1 MNTLKRQVGVEEVTV
16 FSGAGDGELHAFRLH
31 EQASVI
37 AAAAPDEGAVKRD
50 ASRTPSRLWWWVVAA
65 FLLQLGVW
73 TAWIT
78 LASHHRVQEVP
89 LATQPK

>member
-16 FSGAGDGELHAFRLH
+16 FSGAGDGELHAFRLG
-31 EQASVI
+31 EYVSAD
-37 AAAAPDEGAVKRD
+37 AAAAPEDGAAKRD
-50 ASRTPSRLWWWVVAA
+50 PSPKPSRLWWWVVAA
-65 FLLQLGVW
+65 FILQLGVW

-89 LATQPK
+89 LATQAK